1 MGGSRTAS
9 SDRQRRAPLWAGR
22 VPSATKGLVVRAA
35 RTSRRCTCRPSS
47 SAAVGGVQHLD
58 EQNTL
63 LLLRPAPAVGRC
75 ATDLDLQRVDNSL
88 HLLWCRRYRRE
99 RRNHSRHRAAR
110 HSLRVSGGGV
120 SGGETCGVSGFAPA
134 KLRSVRFR
142 TCETAKCPVSHLRNV
157 RNAKCP
163 VSHFEICEMRSV
175 RFRTCEIQKVSKV
188 IY

>member
-75 ATDLDLQRVDNSL
+75 ATDLDLQRVDSSL

-99 RRNHSRHRAAR
+99 RRNHSRHR
-110 HSLRVSGGGV
+110 HSLWSPLAPRVSIGSGSCDYRSATSELGPPSPPAV
-120 SGGETCGVSGFAPA
+120 SRRAKANAHPRTVVLFPNGEP
-134 KLRSVRFR
+134 
-142 TCETAKCPVSHLRNV
+142 
-157 RNAKCP
+157 
-163 VSHFEICEMRSV
+163 
-175 RFRTCEIQKVSKV
+175 QKTDGKA
-188 IY
+188 I

>member
-88 HLLWCRRYRRE
+88 HLLWCRCYRRE
-99 RRNHSRHRAAR
+99 RRNHSRHR
-110 HSLRVSGGGV
+110 HSLWSPLAPRVSIGSGSCDYRSATSGLGPPSPPAV
-120 SGGETCGVSGFAPA
+120 SRRAKANAHPRTLRHFFPGASSFHMPA
-134 KLRSVRFR
+134 AAMRRR
-142 TCETAKCPVSHLRNV
+142 GRRRNPEKGA
-157 RNAKCP
+157 R
-163 VSHFEICEMRSV
+163 
-175 RFRTCEIQKVSKV
+175 
-188 IY
+188 